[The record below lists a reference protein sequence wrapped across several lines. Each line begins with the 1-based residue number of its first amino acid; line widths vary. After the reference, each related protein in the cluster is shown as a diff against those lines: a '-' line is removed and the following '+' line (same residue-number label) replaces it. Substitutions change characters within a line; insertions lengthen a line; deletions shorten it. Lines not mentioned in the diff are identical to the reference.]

1 MEEVDPELLFSSFYS
16 EVKAIEKRDSVLN
29 SKEQIHRLTKPGST
43 YLNLNPYDVLLLP
56 LESTVEEMRKQYR
69 RLSILVHPD
78 KNPDDR
84 ESAQKAF
91 DILKKAIE
99 MLEDPEQRA
108 RIQLI
113 YEEAKSRTDKLIADK
128 RKAQKKES
136 GGKVTLLE
144 DNPEYQA
151 DVDDALHYF
160 DNVCKWRPRD
170 FSVLP
175 NERGLFYGGD
185 GAVGQ
190 KLVKKIS
197 SKVSV
202 EYEKLL
208 WMNRVKIL
216 AERER
221 KRRMLAE
228 REVEDKKRAHLEKQE
243 LLERRKAETEWQ
255 KNYEESRDCRVSS
268 WKDFQKKKK
277 GRVGNQ
283 GFRMPK
289 HRAEARDH

>member
-1 MEEVDPELLFSSFYS
+1 LLWGIKNNFQQQKHVVYVIMEEVDPESLFSSFYS

-84 ESAQKAF
+84 ESAQTAF

-136 GGKVTLLE
+136 GEKVVLLE
-144 DNPEYQA
+144 DDPDY
-151 DVDDALHYF
+151 HF
-160 DNVCKWRPRD
+160 
-170 FSVLP
+170 
-175 NERGLFYGGD
+175 
-185 GAVGQ
+185 
-190 KLVKKIS
+190 
-197 SKVSV
+197 
-202 EYEKLL
+202 
-208 WMNRVKIL
+208 WMQL
-216 AERER
+216 
-221 KRRMLAE
+221 
-228 REVEDKKRAHLEKQE
+228 
-243 LLERRKAETEWQ
+243 
-255 KNYEESRDCRVSS
+255 
-268 WKDFQKKKK
+268 
-277 GRVGNQ
+277 
-283 GFRMPK
+283 
-289 HRAEARDH
+289 

>member
-1 MEEVDPELLFSSFYS
+1 MEEVDPESLFSSFYS

-69 RLSILVHPD
+69 RILSSTLFFWDVIV
-78 KNPDDR
+78 
-84 ESAQKAF
+84 
-91 DILKKAIE
+91 LKKAIE

-144 DNPEYQA
+144 DNPEY
-151 DVDDALHYF
+151 
-160 DNVCKWRPRD
+160 
-170 FSVLP
+170 
-175 NERGLFYGGD
+175 
-185 GAVGQ
+185 
-190 KLVKKIS
+190 
-197 SKVSV
+197 
-202 EYEKLL
+202 YEKLL

>member
-99 MLEDPEQRA
+99 TLEDPEQRA

-144 DNPEYQA
+144 DNPEY
-151 DVDDALHYF
+151 
-160 DNVCKWRPRD
+160 
-170 FSVLP
+170 
-175 NERGLFYGGD
+175 
-185 GAVGQ
+185 
-190 KLVKKIS
+190 
-197 SKVSV
+197 
-202 EYEKLL
+202 YEKLL
-208 WMNRVKIL
+208 WMSRVKIL